1 MNDAARLAPVTPSH
15 LRFLAPRLLVFA
27 LLALAGNVLGAGLR
41 YPDVGLAVL
50 FPPYAV
56 LTAALIIARRRD
68 WVWYV
73 LIDALASLAA
83 HWPDWP
89 TSWAVIA
96 GVANAARALTAAM
109 LFTRFTG
116 GRIRLDRVGSLGVS
130 LLGAVLIAPAVGA
143 TLGAVT
149 ALLPV
154 GTTTYWL
161 SWRAWFISNAL
172 TGLTMLPLFLAVFE
186 WVRHPF
192 TRRMDRTRLLEL
204 GGFLIALLLSVAC
217 ALIETS
223 GHGRVPLVIYAIVPV
238 LLWGALRFGAAGAS
252 AALTTLTL
260 TVMWRIHRGTVIL
273 FTGTPD
279 ERIVDLQLFVLFT
292 SLPVLCLAA
301 LESARE
307 HAARLHRVLL
317 ASRQDRLAIIDADGF
332 VLEVSDSWRR
342 VGERRD
348 TRPVHRIRPG
358 EHYETACQRSVEDGD
373 SIALSLRT
381 GLSRVLSQQN
391 RRVEIEYD
399 ESHNG
404 KREAILM
411 RIEALERPVGGAIVI
426 CTDITA
432 RVQTE
437 LELEDQRRQLSH
449 LSRVAVL
456 GQLSGAFAHELNQPL
471 AAILSNAEAGARF
484 LKRDTVDLKSIAA
497 IFRDIVADDHRAAA
511 VIARLRALLKRGDRS
526 FDDIDVRELIDEVVT
541 LARAELIT
549 RQVQPVVRV
558 DPATPAI
565 RGDKVQLHQVLLNL
579 ILNACDAM
587 ATQPVADRSLELNV
601 GVVDDTLHVRVR
613 DRGTGFAPDVLDR
626 LFEPFLTTKSD
637 GLGLGLSIS
646 RTIVAAHGG
655 RLWGENNPE
664 GGATLHCMLP
674 VAPAAGIDSHSG
686 SVSVFVND
694 RA

>member
-15 LRFLAPRLLVFA
+15 ARFLAPRLLVFA
-27 LLALAGNVLGAGLR
+27 LVALAGNVLGAGLR
-41 YPDVGLAVL
+41 YSDVGLAVL
-50 FPPYAV
+50 FPPYAALAAV
-56 LTAALIIARRRD
+56 LIMAPRRD
-68 WVWYV
+68 WVWYILV
-73 LIDALASLAA
+73 DALAPLAA
-83 HWPDWP
+83 HWPPWP
-89 TSWAVIA
+89 MSWIMIA
-96 GVANAARALTAAM
+96 AVANATRAVTAAV
-109 LFTRFTG
+109 LFSRFMG
-116 GRIRLDRVGSLGVS
+116 GRVRLDSLDALGLS
-130 LLGAVLIAPAVGA
+130 LLSAVLIAPAAGA
-143 TLGAVT
+143 TLGATT
-149 ALLPV
+149 ALLP
-154 GTTTYWL
+154 GAPTTYWF

-172 TGLTMLPLFLAVFE
+172 TGLTMLPLFLAVFGY
-186 WVRHPF
+186 VRHSF
-192 TRRMDRTRLLEL
+192 ALRMDRARLLEL
-204 GGFLIALLLSVAC
+204 LAFLIALLLPVSL
-217 ALIETS
+217 ALIGTA
-223 GHGRVPLVIYAIVPV
+223 GRTGVPLMIYAIVPV

-252 AALTTLTL
+252 AALTVLTL

-279 ERIVDLQLFVLFT
+279 ERIVSLQLFALFT

-307 HAARLHRVLL
+307 RAARLHRVLL

-342 VGERRD
+342 VGERPD
-348 TRPVHRIRPG
+348 TRPIHRMRPG
-358 EHYETACQRSVEDGD
+358 EHYDDVCHRSAESGD
-373 SIALSLRT
+373 AIALSLRT
-381 GLSRVLSQQN
+381 GLSRVLSHQN

-399 ESHNG
+399 DSHHDT
-404 KREAILM
+404 REAIMM
-411 RIEALERPVGGAIVI
+411 RVEALEPPVGGAIVI

-484 LKRDTVDLKSIAA
+484 LKRGPVDLKSIAD
-497 IFRDIVADDHRAAA
+497 IFHDIIADDHRAAA
-511 VIARLRALLKRGDRS
+511 VIARRRALLKRGDRS
-526 FDDIDVRELIDEVVT
+526 FDHIDVRELIDEVIT

-549 RQVQPVVRV
+549 RQVQTVVRV

-565 RGDKVQLHQVLLNL
+565 RGDRVQLHQVLLNL
-579 ILNACDAM
+579 MLNACDAM
-587 ATQPVADRSLELNV
+587 STHPVAERRLELNV
-601 GVVDDTLHVRVR
+601 GCVDATLHIRVR
-613 DRGTGFAPDVLDR
+613 DRGTGIAPDVLDR

-655 RLWGENNPE
+655 RLWGENNPD
-664 GGATLHCMLP
+664 GGATLHCVLP
-674 VAPAAGIDSHSG
+674 VTVADGIESHSERE
-686 SVSVFVND
+686 SVLVND